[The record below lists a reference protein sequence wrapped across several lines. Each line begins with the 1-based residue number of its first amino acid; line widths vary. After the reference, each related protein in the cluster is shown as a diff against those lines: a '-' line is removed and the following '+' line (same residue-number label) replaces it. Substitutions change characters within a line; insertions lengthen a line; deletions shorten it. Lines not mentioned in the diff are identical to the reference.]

1 MEWTRLLSRQRLGG
15 GQAGDAEAARTPFQ
29 RDHDRLQFSGA
40 VRCLVDKTQVFPMPD
55 DDHVHSRL
63 THSLEAAAVGR
74 SLGNLVGYD
83 RLRADPALAAAG
95 LEARDVG
102 DVVGAA
108 CLAHDVGNPPFGH
121 AGEEAIACW
130 FRERR
135 GRMADLVPGFD
146 LDAERWAEFEAF
158 EGNAQGFRVLVA
170 DRDGTPGGMRLTCA
184 TLAAFSKY
192 PCILLPDGQARPYR
206 KHGVFRRERAAL
218 EEVAAATGL
227 PARGDGAFGRHPLA
241 YLVEAADDIC
251 YSVVDVED
259 GYRLGYLTFEETRA
273 ALGPLAARNPAGRLD
288 RHGGLESR
296 APAAYVALLRA
307 YAINALML
315 GAHEVFGRVHDRL
328 LAGEPVPPL
337 LDQVELKRELQE
349 LKRLGFARCY
359 RAPEVV
365 AVELTGFNVLAG
377 LLEVLVPAVLDR
389 RPSRYLDKV
398 RQAFPQ
404 LERHDDAYAGLLH
417 ATDLV
422 SGMTDSRALSIYR
435 RVHGMELPGGRRG
448 LGTI

>member
-1 MEWTRLLSRQRLGG
+1 
-15 GQAGDAEAARTPFQ
+15 
-29 RDHDRLQFSGA
+29 
-40 VRCLVDKTQVFPMPD
+40 
-55 DDHVHSRL
+55 
-63 THSLEAAAVGR
+63 
-74 SLGNLVGYD
+74 LGNLVGYD
-83 RLRADPALAAAG
+83 RVRADPALQAAG

-102 DVVGAA
+102 DVVAAA
-108 CLAHDVGNPPFGH
+108 CLAHDIGNPPFGH
-121 AGEEAIACW
+121 AGEEAIARW

-135 GRMADLVPGFD
+135 GRLGELVPGFA
-146 LDAERWAEFEAF
+146 LDEARWAEFESF
-158 EGNAQGFRVLVA
+158 EGNAQGFRLLVA
-170 DRDGTPGGMRLTCA
+170 DRDGGEGGMRLTCA

-192 PCILLPDGQARPYR
+192 PCILRPDADPRPYK
-206 KHGVFRRERAAL
+206 KHGVFRHERPAL
-218 EEVAAATGL
+218 EAVALATGL
-227 PARGDGAFGRHPLA
+227 VPRTEGAFSRHPLA

-259 GYRLGYLTFEETRA
+259 GYRLGYLSFEETRA
-273 ALGPLAARNPAGRLD
+273 ALLPLASRNPAGRLD
-288 RHGGLESR
+288 RHGGLETR
-296 APAAYVALLRA
+296 APAAYVAVLRA
-307 YAINALML
+307 YAVNALML

-337 LDQVELKRELQE
+337 LDQVELRGE
-349 LKRLGFARCY
+349 LKQLKDLGFARCY

-377 LLEVLVPAVLDR
+377 LLDVLVPAVLDR

-404 LERHDDAYAGLLH
+404 LHEHDDAYEGLLH

-435 RVHGMELPGGRRG
+435 RVLGMELPGGRRG

>member
-1 MEWTRLLSRQRLGG
+1 MEWARLLSRRRLGQG
-15 GQAGDAEAARTPFQ
+15 EASEGEAARTPFQ

-83 RLRADPALAAAG
+83 RVRADPALGAAG

-102 DVVGAA
+102 DVVASA
-108 CLAHDVGNPPFGH
+108 CLAHDIGNPPFGH
-121 AGEEAIACW
+121 AGEEAIARW

-135 GRMADLVPGFD
+135 GRMGELVPGFA
-146 LDAERWAEFEAF
+146 LDEALWAEFESF
-158 EGNAQGFRVLVA
+158 EGNAQGFRLLVA
-170 DRDGTPGGMRLTCA
+170 DRDGTGGGMRLTCA

-192 PCILLPDGQARPYR
+192 PCVLLNDNQQRPYR
-206 KHGVFRRERAAL
+206 KHGVFRHERPAL

-227 PARGDGAFGRHPLA
+227 QPRGDGAFSRHPLA

-259 GYRLGYLTFEETRA
+259 GYRLGYLSFAETRE
-273 ALGPLAARNPAGRLD
+273 ALLPLASRNPAGRLG
-288 RHGGLESR
+288 RHLGLETR
-296 APAAYVALLRA
+296 APPAYVAVLRA

-337 LDQVELKRELQE
+337 LEQVELRSELQQ
-349 LKRLGFARCY
+349 LKGLGFARCY

-377 LLEVLVPAVLDR
+377 LLDVLVPAVLDR

-404 LERHDDAYAGLLH
+404 LAEHDDAYEGLLH

-422 SGMTDSRALSIYR
+422 SSMTDGRALSIYR
-435 RVHGMELPGGRRG
+435 RVLGMELPGGRRG
-448 LGTI
+448 LGTL